1 MWLNRQIILIY
12 GVGLIM
18 LGCNSVPK
26 PKGSVEDRAKHQSVN
41 NFYNAGM
48 IRCSIDSVSFDDVCD
63 YAVYKEPKSPIRV
76 VIESVAIK
84 NAIKY
89 RVLYFT
95 KKGFVSKNKKDIIH
109 FHKTASDH
117 YQINIGRENYL
128 LPARNLHYQ
137 PDPKDDDS
145 KKDKSNETPLKEYQA
160 PKKEVVEEP
169 KKVEAVKPNPSYTTT
184 PVVTPIT
191 KPIAPKTVKQAPPKK
206 EPQGT
211 KRKFKR

>member
-1 MWLNRQIILIY
+1 VGNMWLNRQLSLIC
-12 GVGLIM
+12 GIGLVM
-18 LGCNSVPK
+18 FGCTNAPK
-26 PKGSVEDRAKHQSVN
+26 PKGSVEERAKHQSAN

-63 YAVYKEPKSPIRV
+63 YAVYKEPKLPIRV

-95 KKGFVSKNKKDIIH
+95 KKGFLSKNKKDIIH
-109 FHKTASDH
+109 FYKTASDH
-117 YQINIGRENYL
+117 YQITIGRENYL

-137 PDPKDDDS
+137 PDIKKENDNS
-145 KKDKSNETPLKEYQA
+145 KNDSNETPLKEYKA
-160 PKKEVVEEP
+160 PKKEDI
-169 KKVEAVKPNPSYTTT
+169 KKKIAKTNLSYT
-184 PVVTPIT
+184 PIQE
-191 KPIAPKTVKQAPPKK
+191 PIAQPVIKIVEKVAPKK